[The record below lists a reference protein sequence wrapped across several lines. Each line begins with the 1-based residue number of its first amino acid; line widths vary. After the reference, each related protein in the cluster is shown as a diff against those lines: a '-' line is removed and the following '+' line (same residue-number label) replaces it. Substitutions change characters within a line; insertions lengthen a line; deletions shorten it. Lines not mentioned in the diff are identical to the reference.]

1 MRKPS
6 DLPTSKQP
14 AIRQC
19 RSQILISI
27 FLFFAAFVATPL
39 ARGQTNQWIGGTGD
53 WDVGTN
59 WSLGSPS
66 GDNFAIENGGTA
78 QLSSATSEWE
88 YGTIGTLSGTGTLG
102 VQSGGSLSFQIVNS
116 YLYVGRDGTG
126 TMSIATGGSVTNSIG
141 RIGDE
146 PGSNGNVTIGGGT
159 WENTEFL
166 NVGFGGNGSLTVTL
180 GLVSAPQSLIGSGEE
195 SVSQVVMNGG
205 TWSNTG
211 NLTVGLF
218 GQGSMTIEDTA
229 TVSNNVALIGVE
241 TGSTGIVT
249 VNGGA
254 WNNSGALLLG
264 QQGSGEL
271 VIHGG
276 IVRAAAVVMNDLG
289 APQSVLHLNGGVLE
303 TAAVDRVG
311 AASLHFNG
319 GTLRLTANES
329 NLFQGFTPGEV
340 SFDGAATVDTQA
352 FDVATAYVLNGNG
365 GLTKQGSGTLTLTS
379 ANTYAG
385 GTTIE
390 NGVVAINGGSVLG
403 SGAIALD
410 TGELR
415 ATTDLTL
422 LGDAISGIPEI
433 SVRPNQAGTFSAT
446 TGTTFTLSPHEFVL
460 GADATLQIG
469 SFGNTGTVVF
479 SPGGS
484 VNLPSTAAVAVE
496 FGTLRAG
503 NNSLGVILSTAVSTT
518 VATGATLEFNDL
530 LPNVSL
536 NTLLGGGTVNI
547 GTDSNTVLTVQ
558 SGNFSGTLAGA
569 GKLVKDSTGTLI
581 LSGNNNLTQTT
592 TINAGT
598 LVVDGS
604 TGNVDIQTGGTL
616 GGTGSLGTINL
627 LGGTLAPGNSP
638 GNLTADE
645 LVWDGGIL
653 SFELGPDA
661 ASSDSI
667 TLTGDLIG
675 VGSSYA
681 FTFGDN
687 GWETATTYDLISF
700 SSSLIDISDFG
711 YTNGGDFAGVF
722 AYDGNTLQF
731 TLTAIPEPS
740 TMLLLIGAAG
750 IAFWLRRRSR

>member
-1 MRKPS
+1 M
-6 DLPTSKQP
+6 
-14 AIRQC
+14 
-19 RSQILISI
+19 
-27 FLFFAAFVATPL
+27 VATPL
-39 ARGQTNQWIGGTGD
+39 AHGQTNHWIGGTGD

-229 TVSNNVALIGVE
+229 TVSNHVALIGVE

-271 VIHGG
+271 TINGG

-379 ANTYAG
+379 ANTYTG

-390 NGVVAINGGSVLG
+390 NGVVVINGGSVLG

-446 TGTTFTLSPHEFVL
+446 TGTTFTLSPHE
-460 GADATLQIG
+460 
-469 SFGNTGTVVF
+469 
-479 SPGGS
+479 
-484 VNLPSTAAVAVE
+484 
-496 FGTLRAG
+496 
-503 NNSLGVILSTAVSTT
+503 
-518 VATGATLEFNDL
+518 
-530 LPNVSL
+530 
-536 NTLLGGGTVNI
+536 
-547 GTDSNTVLTVQ
+547 
-558 SGNFSGTLAGA
+558 
-569 GKLVKDSTGTLI
+569 
-581 LSGNNNLTQTT
+581 
-592 TINAGT
+592 
-598 LVVDGS
+598 
-604 TGNVDIQTGGTL
+604 IQ
-616 GGTGSLGTINL
+616 
-627 LGGTLAPGNSP
+627 
-638 GNLTADE
+638 
-645 LVWDGGIL
+645 
-653 SFELGPDA
+653 
-661 ASSDSI
+661 
-667 TLTGDLIG
+667 
-675 VGSSYA
+675 
-681 FTFGDN
+681 
-687 GWETATTYDLISF
+687 
-700 SSSLIDISDFG
+700 
-711 YTNGGDFAGVF
+711 
-722 AYDGNTLQF
+722 
-731 TLTAIPEPS
+731 
-740 TMLLLIGAAG
+740 
-750 IAFWLRRRSR
+750 